1 MLKPGTILVADDVPD
16 TVQLIQDVLVIHG
29 YQVVTARNGLEAM
42 ERVRAEM
49 PDLLIL
55 DITMPKMNG
64 FEVCRLVKADPNTSH
79 IPVLILSALEEVRHR
94 VKGLELGADDYLIK
108 PFRPDELI
116 ARVEARL
123 RTKWETDAL
132 RLSESKMRETF
143 QRYVAPT
150 VVQRLLND
158 PGAVVLGGDRRDV
171 TVLFADVCGFTRL
184 SEQVLPEK
192 AMRILN
198 DYLTLAGQ
206 AVLDQEGTLDKF
218 TGDAVMALFNAPLP
232 QKDHPLR
239 AVRAAL
245 EIRRRLADYA
255 CDITADG
262 KLHCKVGICSGESVV
277 GNAGM
282 PNLMNYTAIGD
293 SVNVAKRLEETAD
306 PDQILVSASTYE
318 QVRNHTVAR
327 RLGVRKVKG
336 RDTGV
341 LIYELL
347 GLADGD

>member
-1 MLKPGTILVADDVPD
+1 VADDVPD
-16 TVQLIQDVLVIHG
+16 TVRLIQDVLTISG
-29 YQVVTARNGLEAM
+29 YQVVTARNGLEAI
-42 ERVRAEM
+42 ERVRTEV

-64 FEVCRLVKADPNTSH
+64 FEVCRLVKADPNISH

-108 PFRPDELI
+108 PFRPDELV

-123 RTKWETDAL
+123 RVKWETDAL
-132 RLSESKMRETF
+132 RLSESNLRETF

-150 VVQRLLND
+150 VVERLLND
-158 PGAVVLGGDRRDV
+158 PSAVALGGDRRDI
-171 TVLFADVCGFTRL
+171 TVLFADISGFTHL
-184 SEQVLPEK
+184 SEQVAPEQ

-218 TGDAVMALFNAPLP
+218 TGDAVMAIFNAPLY
-232 QKDHPLR
+232 QRNHPLR
-239 AVRAAL
+239 AVRAAI
-245 EIRRRLADYA
+245 EIRRRLADYH
-255 CDITADG
+255 CNVTPDG
-262 KLHCKVGICSGESVV
+262 RLHCKVGICSGESVV

-293 SVNVAKRLEETAD
+293 SVNVNVAKRLEETAE
-306 PDQILVSASTYE
+306 PDQILISADTYE
-318 QVRNHTVAR
+318 QVRNQVIAR
-327 RLGVRKVKG
+327 RLGLRKVKG
-336 RDTGV
+336 RDTNV
-341 LIYELL
+341 LVYELL
-347 GLADGD
+347 NLDGNS